1 MPTSE
6 THVSANVAS
15 IIVGHPA
22 DRVAIISRGRP
33 TTYGEL
39 LAQVRRFRG
48 GLQGIGVT
56 RGDRVAIVAANGR
69 HFAVAYLAT
78 VGMGAVA
85 VPLNPA
91 ATADELE
98 RELNEIT
105 AKVVIVGPS
114 AVAAWLRIDSSGIPS
129 VERVVASDPAS
140 VSGSRVTAVS
150 FDDMVN
156 SGNEVPEAH
165 VHPDEV
171 AALIFTSGTAGAPR
185 AAMLS
190 HGNLTSNIRQTL
202 EATPM
207 LADDLSFGVLPMFH
221 IFGLN
226 VMFGC
231 VLASG
236 GTIVL
241 VERFDPASAVE
252 TIVDRGVTVMAGAP
266 AMWAALAQM
275 PSVDKTSMRTLRLAV
290 TGAAKM
296 PEDMSL
302 LLENKCGVVLAE
314 GYGLTEASPVVTTAR
329 LIDGVV
335 RSPRGSIGAPL
346 RGVEIRIVDESGDDA
361 LPGDEGEIWVKGP
374 NVFLGYWHDDEATAR
389 VLTPEGWLR
398 TGDIAVE
405 DDDGNL
411 YIVDRAKDMII
422 VSGFNV
428 YPAEV
433 EAVIADQPG
442 VRSCAVVGVAHPHTG
457 ESVKAFVVAEPGT
470 HLDEDSVIDHAKKKL
485 SRYKCPTKVQFVD
498 ELPLNSTGKVLRR
511 ELR

>member
-6 THVSANVAS
+6 NRGPDNLAS
-15 IIVGHPA
+15 IVVGHPG
-22 DRVAIISRGRP
+22 DKVAIISRGRP

-39 LAQVRRFRG
+39 VAQVRRFRS
-48 GLQGIGVT
+48 GLQAIGVT

-69 HFAVAYLAT
+69 HFAVALLAT

-98 RELNEIT
+98 RELNEVS

-114 AVAAWLRIDSSGIPS
+114 AVAAWKRIDASRVSS
-129 VERVVASDPAS
+129 VERVIVSDPMS
-140 VSGSRVTAVS
+140 VQGPGAAAVS
-150 FDDMVN
+150 FDEMVDTAT
-156 SGNEVPEAH
+156 ETPEAH
-165 VHPDEV
+165 VHPDDPAV
-171 AALIFTSGTAGAPR
+171 LIFTSGTAGAPR
-185 AAMLS
+185 AAILS
-190 HGNLTSNIRQTL
+190 HGNLLSNIHQTL
-202 EATPM
+202 DATPM
-207 LADDLSFGVLPMFH
+207 FADDLSFGVLPMFH

-231 VLASG
+231 VMASG

-252 TIVDRGVTVMAGAP
+252 TIVERGVTVMAGAP

-275 PSVDKTSMRTLRLAV
+275 PSVDARSMRTLRLAV

-296 PEDMSL
+296 PEDMSA
-302 LLENKCGVVLAE
+302 LLETKCGLVLVE

-329 LIDGVV
+329 VVDGRVL
-335 RSPRGSIGAPL
+335 SPRGSIGVPL
-346 RGVEIRIVDESGDDA
+346 RGVDIRIVDESGDDA

-374 NVFLGYWHDDEATAR
+374 NVFRGYWNDDEATAR
-389 VLTPEGWLR
+389 VVTPEGWLR

-433 EAVIADQPG
+433 ESVIADQPG
-442 VRSCAVVGVAHPHTG
+442 VRACAVVGVAHPHTG
-457 ESVKAFVVAEPGT
+457 EAVKAFVVAEPGA

-485 SRYKCPTKVQFVD
+485 SRYKCPSKVQFVD
-498 ELPLNSTGKVLRR
+498 ELPLNVTGKVLRR

>member
-6 THVSANVAS
+6 NRGPDNLAS
-15 IIVGHPA
+15 IIVGHPF

-33 TTYGEL
+33 TSYGEL
-39 LAQVRRFRG
+39 VSQVRRFRG
-48 GLQGIGVT
+48 ALQAVGVT

-85 VPLNPA
+85 VPLNPT

-98 RELNEIT
+98 RELNEVS

-114 AVAAWLRIDSSGIPS
+114 AVAAWKRIDASRVSS
-129 VERVVASDPAS
+129 VERVIASDPSS
-140 VSGSRVTAVS
+140 VERPGLIALS
-150 FDDMVN
+150 FDEMVDTG
-156 SGNEVPEAH
+156 SESPEAH
-165 VHPDEV
+165 VHPDDLAV
-171 AALIFTSGTAGAPR
+171 LIFTSGTAGAPR

-190 HGNLTSNIRQTL
+190 HGNLISNIVQTL
-202 EATPM
+202 DATPM
-207 LADDLSFGVLPMFH
+207 FADDLSFGVLPMFH

-231 VLASG
+231 AMASG

-241 VERFDPASAVE
+241 VERFDPTSTVE
-252 TIVDRGVTVMAGAP
+252 TIVERGVTVMAGAP

-275 PSVDKTSMRTLRLAV
+275 PSVNQTSMKTLRLAV

-296 PEDMSL
+296 PEDMSA
-302 LLENKCGVVLAE
+302 LLETKCGIVLAE
-314 GYGLTEASPVVTTAR
+314 GYGLTESSPVVTTAR
-329 LIDGVV
+329 IIDGKV
-335 RSPRGSIGAPL
+335 RSPRGSIGVPL
-346 RGVEIRIVDESGDDA
+346 RGVDIRIVDESGDDA
-361 LPGDEGEIWVKGP
+361 VPGDEGEIWVKGP
-374 NVFLGYWHDDEATAR
+374 NVFRGYWNDDEATAR
-389 VLTPEGWLR
+389 VITPEGWLR

-411 YIVDRAKDMII
+411 FIVDRAKDMII

-433 EAVIADQPG
+433 ESVIAEQPG
-442 VRSCAVVGVAHPHTG
+442 VRACAVVGVAHPHTG
-457 ESVKAFVVAEPGT
+457 EAVKAFVVAESGA

-485 SRYKCPTKVQFVD
+485 SRYKCPSKVQFVD
-498 ELPLNSTGKVLRR
+498 ELPLNVTGKVLRR

>member
-1 MPTSE
+1 MPTTE
-6 THVSANVAS
+6 NRVPDNLAS
-15 IIVGHPA
+15 IIVGHP
-22 DRVAIISRGRP
+22 DDKVAIISRGRP

-39 LAQVRRFRG
+39 LEQVRRFRG
-48 GLQGIGVT
+48 GLREIGVGP
-56 RGDRVAIVAANGR
+56 GDRVAIVAANGR

-85 VPLNPA
+85 VPLNPT

-98 RELNEIT
+98 RELNEVT

-114 AVAAWLRIDSSGIPS
+114 AVPAWMRIDASRISS
-129 VERVVASDPAS
+129 VERVIASDVASVARPG
-140 VSGSRVTAVS
+140 VGVVS
-150 FDDMVN
+150 FDDMVHDGTPTLE
-156 SGNEVPEAH
+156 SS
-165 VHPDEV
+165 VHPDDLAV
-171 AALIFTSGTAGAPR
+171 LIFTSGTAGAPR

-190 HGNLTSNIRQTL
+190 HHNLASNIFQTIT
-202 EATPM
+202 ATPM
-207 LADDLSFGVLPMFH
+207 FADDLSFGVLPMFH

-231 VLASG
+231 VMATG

-241 VERFDPASAVE
+241 VERFDPASTLE
-252 TIVDRGVTVMAGAP
+252 TIVERGITVMAGAP

-275 PSVDKTSMRTLRLAV
+275 PGVDATSMRTLRLAV

-296 PEDMSL
+296 PEDMSA
-302 LLENKCGVVLAE
+302 LLEKKCGVVLAE
-314 GYGLTEASPVVTTAR
+314 GYGLTESSPVVTTAVVV
-329 LIDGVV
+329 DGIV
-335 RSPRGSIGAPL
+335 RSPRGSIGTPL
-346 RGVEIRIVDESGDDA
+346 VGVEIRIVDEGGDDA

-374 NVFLGYWHDDEATAR
+374 NVFRGYWNDTVATAR
-389 VLTPEGWLR
+389 VITADGWLR
-398 TGDIAVE
+398 TGDIAVA
-405 DDDGNL
+405 DDEGNL

-433 EAVIADQPG
+433 ESVIADQPG
-442 VRSCAVVGVAHPHTG
+442 VRACAVVGVAHPHTG
-457 ESVKAFVVAEPGT
+457 EAVKAFVVAEPGT

-498 ELPLNSTGKVLRR
+498 ELPLNVTGKVLRR

>member
-6 THVSANVAS
+6 VRGAANLAA
-15 IIVGHPA
+15 IIVGHPG
-22 DRVAIISRGRP
+22 DKVAIISRGRP

-39 LAQVRRFRG
+39 LSQVRRFRG
-48 GLQGIGVT
+48 GLQAIGVT

-85 VPLNPA
+85 VPLNPT

-98 RELNEIT
+98 RELNEVT

-114 AVAAWLRIDSSGIPS
+114 AVPAWSRISASRIGC
-129 VERVVASDPAS
+129 VERIVVSDVAS
-140 VSGSRVTAVS
+140 VSGSGVPATS
-150 FDDMVN
+150 FDEMVH
-156 SGNEVPEAH
+156 SSVEVPESH
-165 VHPDEV
+165 VHPDDLAV
-171 AALIFTSGTAGAPR
+171 LIFTSGTAGAPR

-190 HGNLTSNIRQTL
+190 HGNLVSNINQTL
-202 EATPM
+202 DATPM
-207 LADDLSFGVLPMFH
+207 VADDLSFGVLPMFH

-275 PSVDKTSMRTLRLAV
+275 PNVDSTTMRTIRLAV

-296 PEDMSL
+296 PEDMSAL
-302 LLENKCGVVLAE
+302 LQRKCGVVLAE
-314 GYGLTEASPVVTTAR
+314 GYGLTEASPVVTTAKVV
-329 LIDGVV
+329 DGVV
-335 RSPRGSIGAPL
+335 QSPRGSIGVPL
-346 RGVEIRIVDESGDDA
+346 RGVEIRIVDESGEDA

-374 NVFLGYWHDDEATAR
+374 NVFRGYWNDDEATAR
-389 VLTPEGWLR
+389 VVTPEGWLR

-411 YIVDRAKDMII
+411 FIVDRAKDLII

-433 EAVIADQPG
+433 EAVIAEQPG
-442 VRSCAVVGVAHPHTG
+442 VRACAVVGVAHPHSG
-457 ESVKAFVVAEPGT
+457 EAVKAFVVAERSA

-498 ELPLNSTGKVLRR
+498 ELPLNVTGKVLRR